1 MMKALLLGLL
11 YLFAIHPPALAQNAP
26 SLLIGYTPM
35 KEEQACKTPACAHL
49 KKDPLTAAALNLI
62 PYGYGSF
69 YQEDNIGGYSILVV
83 DGLSTLTA
91 LTGFSSASMRNG
103 GWGSIMLLS
112 LAGLG
117 FILGRL
123 IGFTAPF
130 LHYATSEKNP
140 KQTGERQSTYTPDA
154 SRTQSPPP
162 LLSYQISF

>member
-1 MMKALLLGLL
+1 
-11 YLFAIHPPALAQNAP
+11 
-26 SLLIGYTPM
+26 M

-69 YQEDNIGGYSILVV
+69 YQEDNLGGYSILVV
-83 DGLSTLTA
+83 DGLSTLTV
-91 LTGFSSASMRNG
+91 LTGFSSAFASNG
-103 GWGSIMLLS
+103 GWGSIMLFS

-130 LHYATSEKNP
+130 MHYSTYKDNL
-140 KQTGERQSTYTPDA
+140 KQTKERQSNAPPEA
-154 SRTQSPPP
+154 SHSPIHPP